1 METRGQKRRS
11 SQADLDAAVEAV
23 LAGASYKRAEAL
35 TGVPASTVQG
45 YVVRWGFVRR
55 SVPVCGTNKR
65 FIDKVST
72 SRTGLGDE
80 GGAMTCERKRRAG

>member
-35 TGVPASTVQG
+35 TGFLPQRCRVTSCDGGSCDGAFRCAPTSGSSTG
-45 YVVRWGFVRR
+45 YPPSGQVLAT
-55 SVPVCGTNKR
+55 SVGP
-65 FIDKVST
+65 
-72 SRTGLGDE
+72 
-80 GGAMTCERKRRAG
+80 